1 MTIESN
7 KTLGGIGAI
16 LMAIGFLPFAGV
28 YTGIIALVGLILV
41 LISVKG
47 FSDYYKD
54 SRIFNNVLYA
64 IVIAIVGAI
73 VAGVFVATAA
83 IGLLN
88 ALGITMGRVYDWTMI
103 QQLIQNVN
111 INAVLPYITTILLSL
126 VLLFVFAIVAA
137 IFVRRSMTSLSE
149 KTRVHMFATT
159 GLVFLIGAI
168 LTIVLIGFV
177 LLWVSLLLLAVSFF
191 TIPTQLSQQPT
202 QQPVSPP
209 QPQQ

>member
-1 MTIESN
+1 MTIESK

-16 LMAIGFLPFAGV
+16 LMAIGLLPFAGA

-47 FSDYYKD
+47 FSDYFKD
-54 SRIFNNVLYA
+54 SSIFNNVLYA
-64 IVIAIVGAI
+64 IVIVIVGAV

-83 IGLLN
+83 IGLLS
-88 ALGITMGRVYDWTMI
+88 AIGITIGNLYDLGMTQRLM
-103 QQLIQNVN
+103 QNVN
-111 INAVLPYITTILLSL
+111 INTILPYITTILLGL
-126 VLLFVFAIVAA
+126 VLLFVVAIVAA

-149 KTRVHMFATT
+149 KTRVHLFATT
-159 GLVFLIGAI
+159 GLLFLIGAI
-168 LTIVLIGFV
+168 LIIVLIGFI

-191 TIPTQLSQQPT
+191 TIPSQLSQQPL

-209 QPQQ
+209 QTPQ

>member
-1 MTIESN
+1 MTIESK

-16 LMAIGFLPFAGV
+16 LMAIGLLPFAGA

-47 FSDYYKD
+47 FSDYFKD
-54 SRIFNNVLYA
+54 SSIFNNVLYA
-64 IVIAIVGAI
+64 IVIVIVGAI

-88 ALGITMGRVYDWTMI
+88 SIGISIGNLYDLGMTQRLM
-103 QQLIQNVN
+103 QNVN
-111 INAVLPYITTILLSL
+111 INTILPYITTILLGL
-126 VLLFVFAIVAA
+126 VLLFVVAIVAA

-149 KTRVHMFATT
+149 KTRVHLFATT
-159 GLVFLIGAI
+159 GLLFLIGAI
-168 LTIVLIGFV
+168 LIIVLIGFI

-191 TIPTQLSQQPT
+191 TIPSQLSQQPP

-209 QPQQ
+209 QTPQ